1 MIALQIT
8 SMKEFMNHLL
18 AGTAFDIFLLEE
30 ATITTSNTYH
40 IDGHMNRDFYTEEE
54 LEDLSLCPYEFA
66 SWSQMKGLC
75 FQLIKGKR
83 TPLFFKF
90 VLHLMPSHAEA
101 LLKKEECSVDI
112 NQLKSLVL
120 TIKYS
125 SGTATLTTGSSYHT
139 FLLTKEPD
147 QIWDKALTHFLDK
160 HGIPYEIL

>member
-40 IDGHMNRDFYTEEE
+40 IDGHMNRDFYLEEE

-83 TPLFFKF
+83 DRKSTRLNSS
-90 VLHLMPSHAEA
+90 HL
-101 LLKKEECSVDI
+101 
-112 NQLKSLVL
+112 
-120 TIKYS
+120 
-125 SGTATLTTGSSYHT
+125 
-139 FLLTKEPD
+139 
-147 QIWDKALTHFLDK
+147 
-160 HGIPYEIL
+160 

>member
-54 LEDLSLCPYEFA
+54 LEDTSICPYEFA
-66 SWSQMKGLC
+66 SWSEMKGLC
-75 FQLIKGKR
+75 FHLIKGKR

-101 LLKKEECSVDI
+101 LLKKEECSIDI
-112 NQLKSLVL
+112 SQLKSLVL
-120 TIKYS
+120 TIKYN
-125 SGTATLTTGSSYHT
+125 SGIATLTTGSSYHT

-147 QIWDKALTHFLDK
+147 LIWDKALTHFLNK
-160 HGIPYEIL
+160 HEIPYEIL